1 MQTSSKL
8 LINEYPLI
16 VIPSL
21 AVKIGL
27 NEAIVLQQINY
38 WLQNTEQSKKM
49 NPKGYEFHCHEGR
62 VWIYNTLKSWM
73 EQFPFWSEKTI
84 RRTIANLEELG
95 VVLSGEFNAMPT
107 DRTKWYTIDFEKLDS
122 LPSAKAPRKSKH
134 DAKETSDEPTKIPGG
149 QLDHLSKIKPGQVDH
164 LDMVKMTTPAGQVD
178 RLLPENNITK
188 TSYPENTLKTT
199 TISANLSTAT
209 INEAVS
215 EINTSMSEVSAS
227 AGVGQATEEELV
239 VVIDE
244 LIGLGITEKSAINL
258 VNNYGFD
265 KVKYYI
271 PGLRSASKTS
281 KGVKSPIKW
290 ITSAILG
297 DWDIEPEELPTQPK
311 AIYEPVPAEED
322 NNYKLDTTKLSN
334 DEIKIFL
341 RGYKR
346 ANLSVEEIMD
356 KIIVNDAKRQ
366 FIYEFLSAE

>member
-84 RRTIANLEELG
+84 RRTIANLEEIG
-95 VVLSGEFNAMPT
+95 VVLSGEFNTMPT
-107 DRTKWYTIDFEKLDS
+107 DRTKWYSIDFEKLDS

-134 DAKETSDEPTKIPGG
+134 DTKEKADEINEFPGG

-164 LDMVKMTTPAGQVD
+164 LDMVKMTTPPGQLD
-178 RLLPENNITK
+178 RLLPETNITE
-188 TSYPENTLKTT
+188 TSFPENTIIKTT
-199 TISANLSTAT
+199 TDTELSTDL
-209 INEAVS
+209 IDEVVI
-215 EINTSMSEVSAS
+215 EINTALSEVSAS
-227 AGVGQATEEELV
+227 AGGQATEEELV

-244 LIGLGITEKSAINL
+244 LIGLGITEKSATNLIN
-258 VNNYGFD
+258 NHGID
-265 KVKYYI
+265 TVKYYI
-271 PGLRSASKTS
+271 PGLRSAKKTS

-311 AIYEPVPAEED
+311 VVYEPVETEAD
-322 NNYKLDTTKLSN
+322 SNYKLDTTKLSN

-346 ANLSVEEIMD
+346 ANMSIDEIMG
-356 KIIVNDAKRQ
+356 KIIVNDAKKQ